1 MDMDSY
7 RALVLE
13 KQDEEVIAQV
23 KMLGL
28 NDLPGGDL
36 LIKVAYSSVNYKD
49 ALACKAGGNI
59 VRSYPFVPGI
69 DLAGVVVTCDSGLYR
84 EGDEV
89 LVTGYGL
96 GVSHYGGYSEYA
108 RVPSQWA
115 VKLPAGLSMKNTMAL
130 GTAGFT
136 AALSLFE
143 LERDGLSP
151 DKGPLLV
158 TGASGGVGSMAI
170 AIASK
175 LGYEVTASSGKS
187 DMSGYLLGLGAK
199 RVVSRDEIVPQT
211 SAPLGKQLWAGAV
224 DCVGGKTLAT
234 IIASLNYG
242 GAVAASG
249 MTGGID
255 LATSV
260 YPFILRGV
268 RLIGI
273 DSVMAR
279 MEKRLR
285 VWELLA
291 GRYKLDK
298 LDVMSEVIGLEEVAA
313 YTKRMLAGDSRKRMV
328 VKL

>member
-1 MDMDSY
+1 MDSF

-13 KQDEEVIAQV
+13 KQDEEVTAKVGTLRID
-23 KMLGL
+23 
-28 NDLPGGDL
+28 DLPEGDL

-49 ALACKAGGNI
+49 ALACKTGSHI

-69 DLAGVVVTCDSGLYR
+69 DLAGVVVSCENGRYR
-84 EGDEV
+84 AGEEV
-89 LVTGYGL
+89 LITGYGL

-108 RVPSQWA
+108 RVPSEWA
-115 VKLPAGLSMKNTMAL
+115 VKLPEGLTMKAAMAL

-136 AALSLFE
+136 AALSLYE
-143 LERDGLSP
+143 LERDGLRP
-151 DKGPLLV
+151 GKGPLLV
-158 TGASGGVGSMAI
+158 TGASGGVGSIAV
-170 AIASK
+170 AIASR
-175 LGYEVTASSGKS
+175 LGYEVTASSGKA
-187 DMSGYLLGLGAK
+187 DMGEYLLGLGAT
-199 RVVSRDEIVPQT
+199 RVVSREEVASQS
-211 SAPLGKQLWAGAV
+211 SAPLGKQLWAGAI
-224 DCVGGKTLAT
+224 DCVGGKTLAS
-234 IIASLNYG
+234 IIASLHYG

-255 LATSV
+255 LPTSV

-273 DSVMAR
+273 DSVMAE

-298 LDVMSEVIGLEEVAA
+298 LDAMSEVIELKQVAA
-313 YTKRMLAGDSRKRMV
+313 YTKRMLEGDSRKRMV
-328 VKL
+328 VKI

>member
-1 MDMDSY
+1 MDSY

-13 KQDEEVIAQV
+13 KQGEEVIPQV
-23 KMLGL
+23 RMLGL
-28 NDLPGGDL
+28 DDLPEGDL

-69 DLAGVVVTCDSGLYR
+69 DLAGVVVSSESGLYR

-108 RVPSQWA
+108 RVPSDWA
-115 VKLPAGLSMKNTMAL
+115 VKLPEGLSMKNAMAL

-143 LERDGLSP
+143 LERDGLRS

-158 TGASGGVGSMAI
+158 TGASGGVGSIAV

-175 LGYEVTASSGKS
+175 LGYEVTASSGKA
-187 DMSGYLLGLGAK
+187 DMNEYLLGLGAK
-199 RVVSRDEIVPQT
+199 HVVSREEIVSQ
-211 SAPLGKQLWAGAV
+211 SSEPLGKQLWAGAV

-273 DSVMAR
+273 DSVMAQ
-279 MEKRLR
+279 MEKRVR

-298 LDVMSEVIGLEEVAA
+298 LDAMSEVIVLEEVTA

>member
-1 MDMDSY
+1 MNSF

-13 KQDEEVIAQV
+13 KQDEEVTAKVRTLRID
-23 KMLGL
+23 
-28 NDLPGGDL
+28 DLPEGDL
-36 LIKVAYSSVNYKD
+36 LVKVAYSSVNYKD
-49 ALACKAGGNI
+49 ALACKTGSNI

-69 DLAGVVVTCDSGLYR
+69 DLAGVVVSCENGRYR
-84 EGDEV
+84 AGEEV
-89 LVTGYGL
+89 LITGYGL

-108 RVPSQWA
+108 RVPSEWA
-115 VKLPAGLSMKNTMAL
+115 VKLPEGLTMKAAMAL

-136 AALSLFE
+136 AALSLYE
-143 LERDGLSP
+143 LERDGLRP
-151 DKGPLLV
+151 DKGSMLV
-158 TGASGGVGSMAI
+158 TGASGGVGSIAV
-170 AIASK
+170 AIASR
-175 LGYEVTASSGKS
+175 LGYEVTASSGKA
-187 DMSGYLLGLGAK
+187 DMGDYLLGLGAT
-199 RVVSRDEIVPQT
+199 RVVSREEIVSQS
-211 SAPLGKQLWAGAV
+211 SAPLGKQLWAGAI
-224 DCVGGKTLAT
+224 DCVGGKTLAS

-255 LATSV
+255 LPTSV

-273 DSVMAR
+273 DSVMAD

-298 LDVMSEVIGLEEVAA
+298 LDAMSEVIELEQVAA
-313 YTKRMLAGDSRKRMV
+313 YTKRMLEGDSRKRMV
-328 VKL
+328 VKI